1 MTKQMDTISTLEK
14 LFEDSQ
20 EHNLQEIGT
29 VIKISDG
36 VCRVFGLNN
45 AVFGELIEFDSG
57 NKGIILDLNEDIAT
71 VVLFDRFAPVQEQ
84 DIAHRT
90 KSIFKVPV
98 GNALLGRVVSARGV
112 PMDAKEAFTDITMM
126 PIEATAPG
134 IIERVPISKSLETGT
149 TIVDSL
155 IPIGKGQRELLIGN
169 RQTGKTTFLID
180 TILHQ
185 KGRDVICIY
194 VAIGQK
200 KSTVAKLIETLS
212 SHGSLDYTIIVSSDA
227 QEMSLNHFIAPYAG
241 STIAEFFMRQ
251 GKDVLIMYDDLT
263 NHAIAYRELSLL
275 LRRPAGR
282 EAYPGDIFYI
292 HSRLLERA
300 GRFTAETGGGSITAI
315 PVIQTQSDDISAFIP
330 TNLISITDGQ
340 IFFDT
345 SLFNNEIRPAVNVGL
360 SVSRVGGAAQTKAIK
375 KVAGSLKLELAQFK
389 ELSAFAQFGSEL
401 DHSSQRMLDRG
412 KRAIE
417 ILKQLR
423 FKTYSFVDQSLF
435 LWLLKENFLDTL
447 PMQKIKDFVEKYS
460 SYVKT
465 LYPDVYNAIK
475 ESEDLTEKT
484 VAELKT
490 ITKEFTIAHIH
501 HNN

>member
-1 MTKQMDTISTLEK
+1 MLKNQTDTIATLEK

-20 EHNLQEIGT
+20 DHNLQEIGT
-29 VIKISDG
+29 VIKVSDG
-36 VCRVFGLNN
+36 VCRIFGLKN
-45 AVFGELIEFDSG
+45 AVFGEVIELASG
-57 NKGIILDLNEDIAT
+57 NKGIILDLDEDIAT
-71 VVLFDRFAPVQEQ
+71 IALFDRFSTVLEQE
-84 DIAHRT
+84 IASRT
-90 KSIFKVPV
+90 HTIFKIPV
-98 GNALLGRVVSARGV
+98 GNTLLGRVI
-112 PMDAKEAFTDITMM
+112 DAQGHPIDSLEEPKDTILM
-126 PIEATAPG
+126 PIEINAPG
-134 IIERVPISKSLETGT
+134 ITDRTPISESLETGT
-149 TIVDSL
+149 TVVDAL

-185 KGRDVICIY
+185 KGKNIICIY

-200 KSTVAKLIETLS
+200 KSTIARLINTLTTQ
-212 SHGSLDYTIIVSSDA
+212 GSLDYTIIVSADA
-227 QEMSLNHFIAPYAG
+227 QEMPLNHFIAPYSG
-241 STIAEFFMRQ
+241 STIAEYFMQQ

-300 GRFTAETGGGSITAI
+300 GRFTPEAGGGSISAI

-340 IFFDT
+340 IFLDT
-345 SLFNNEIRPAVNVGL
+345 SLFNNEIRPAINVGL

-375 KVAGSLKLELAQFK
+375 KVAGALKLELAQYK

-401 DHSSQRMLDRG
+401 DHTSQRMLDRG

-417 ILKQLR
+417 LLKQNR
-423 FKTYSFVDQSLF
+423 FTTYTFVDQTLF
-435 LWLLKENFLDTL
+435 LWLLKENFLDAL
-447 PMQKIKDFVEKYS
+447 PMQQIKHFVEKYS
-460 SYVKT
+460 NYVAT
-465 LYPDVYNAIK
+465 LYPDVYQTI
-475 ESEDLTEKT
+475 EKT
-484 VAELKT
+484 KDLDDENIDQLKK
-490 ITKEFTIAHIH
+490 IAREFTLAFAHQ
-501 HNN
+501 N

>member
-1 MTKQMDTISTLEK
+1 MKKQVNTISTLEK

-20 EHNLQEIGT
+20 ERDFQEIGT

-57 NKGIILDLNEDIAT
+57 NKGIILDLDEDIAT
-71 VVLFDRFAPVQEQ
+71 VVLFDRFAPVKEQEV
-84 DIAHRT
+84 AHRSN
-90 KSIFKVPV
+90 SIFKIPV
-98 GNALLGRVVSARGV
+98 CNALLGRVVSARGM
-112 PMDAKEAFTDITMM
+112 PLDSKEELSDITMM
-126 PIEATAPG
+126 PIEINAPG
-134 IIERVPISKSLETGT
+134 IIERVPISEPLETGT

-155 IPIGKGQRELLIGN
+155 IPIGKGQRELVIGN

-180 TILHQ
+180 TMLHQ
-185 KGRDVICIY
+185 KGKDVICVY

-200 KSTVAKLIETLS
+200 KSTIAKLIETLS
-212 SHGSLDYTIIVSSDA
+212 SNGSLDYTIIVSADA
-227 QEMSLNHFIAPYAG
+227 QEMSLNHFIAPYSG

-251 GKDVLIMYDDLT
+251 GKDVLIIYDDLT

-300 GRFTAETGGGSITAI
+300 GRFTAEAGGGSISAI
-315 PVIQTQSDDISAFIP
+315 PVIQTQCDDISAFIP

-345 SLFNNEIRPAVNVGL
+345 SLFNNEVRPAVNVGL

-375 KVAGSLKLELAQFK
+375 KVSGALKLELAQYK

-401 DHSSQRMLDRG
+401 DHSSQRILDRG

-417 ILKQLR
+417 VLKQLR

-435 LWLLKENFLDTL
+435 LWLLKEDFLDTL
-447 PMQKIKDFVEKYS
+447 PMQHIKDFVEKYS
-460 SYVKT
+460 NYVKT
-465 LYPDVYNAIK
+465 LYPEIYNSIK
-475 ESEDLTEKT
+475 KSEDLSDDITK
-484 VAELKT
+484 ELK
-490 ITKEFTIAHIH
+490 KVAREFTIAHVH
-501 HNN
+501 QGK